1 MCLVRFSD
9 LSTSDILATGMRGK
23 DKTSVPSEV
32 VEVGWK
38 DSIASISM
46 IVFGFLGIGV
56 DGGGVAG
63 ERGLFEKS
71 W

>member
-1 MCLVRFSD
+1 MGLVRFSD
-9 LSTSDILATGMRGK
+9 LSTSDILATGMMGK
-23 DKTSVPSEV
+23 DGTSLPSEV
-32 VEVGWK
+32 DEVGRK

-46 IVFGFLGIGV
+46 IVIGFLGIGV

>member
-1 MCLVRFSD
+1 
-9 LSTSDILATGMRGK
+9 MRGK

-38 DSIASISM
+38 DSIASIFM

-56 DGGGVAG
+56 AGGSVAG
-63 ERGLFEKS
+63 EREDCLKNHGDLR
-71 W
+71 